1 MNQLPERLF
10 VISLLPFAL
19 LLPPDT
25 DTWGRKIWAGIGY
38 PIALCLSPLGIFA
51 AILYCVVKFFYRGFG
66 IKDLK
71 AKTEESS
78 FLI

>member
-1 MNQLPERLF
+1 MKQLPERLF
-10 VISLLPFAL
+10 AISLLPFAL

-25 DTWGRKIWAGIGY
+25 DTWRRKIWAGIGY

-51 AILYCVVKFFYRGFG
+51 ALLYVVAKFIYRGFG

-71 AKTEESS
+71 AKDDGWN
-78 FLI
+78 LAP